1 MKQQIDEII
10 DQYKV
15 QMIEDIK
22 QLVSVRSFT
31 NQIKEVRDALEM
43 VLTRAGQMGFRTMKT
58 STNDV
63 GIIEYGDGK
72 ETVGVLV
79 HVDVVGVG
87 DPDKWAADPFYCY
100 EKGGYL
106 WGRGTLDDKGPVIM
120 SLYALK
126 AMKDLN
132 IKPKKKIW
140 LIVGTSEELTWTDMK
155 NFIKEFDMPD
165 YGFSPDG
172 DFPIYHIEKGY
183 ADIELYFS
191 EPQRSRLIGLES
203 GDCPNTIP
211 SKATVHL
218 QGEEP
223 VSVDGICGHSSL
235 PWNADN
241 AIVKLCEKLCEKTG
255 EEESLHFA
263 AFVKRFFTEQTGSAL
278 EIDDGN
284 ELYNGHYVGKT
295 TATPTILKLTDT
307 GVFLNVNVRHKYP
320 VESRDI
326 LEAFNRYGS
335 EYAYAA
341 VMKECLAP
349 MMVDEKLEHL
359 QLMKQVSEE
368 YGVDGSFRVGEG
380 TSYAKSMRNCVS
392 WGPMFPGDESGAH
405 EENERL
411 CLDSMMLATKLY
423 TTYLIRT
430 ATDIEKKKKLA
441 TMTSFEKGLTIM
453 DVFQEPPHR
462 FSLYAIVEK
471 TAMNRTTVYR
481 NLCTLENRGFVTK
494 DEKTRT
500 YRLGPTTFMF
510 GNLYL
515 SSGSY
520 EERVY
525 NVLEEIAARTKES
538 VGLARRDGDK
548 VVSIYSVEAHQ
559 SIKMND
565 RPGTFYP
572 MNKGTFGKCLMAF
585 HEKPITAEKLEGM
598 KFEKTTPNTLTTPE
612 EILAEYKKIREQG
625 YVISIDENLSYVI
638 GVGIPIRGQDKK
650 YNNVVAV
657 SFFRQDD
664 YLKKIEAIKQT
675 LFEYRP
681 MLEEIIR

>member
-1 MKQQIDEII
+1 MNKQIEEII
-10 DQYKV
+10 EQYKD
-15 QMIEDIK
+15 QMVEDIK
-22 QLVSVRSFT
+22 QLVGVRSFSGQT
-31 NQIKEVRDALEM
+31 KEVREALDM
-43 VLTRAGQMGFRTMKT
+43 VLHLAGQMGFRTMKT

-63 GIIEYGDGK
+63 GIVEYGEGK
-72 ETVGVLV
+72 ETVGMLV

-87 DPDKWAADPFYCY
+87 DPDKWTEDPFHCY
-100 EKGGYL
+100 EKDGYL
-106 WGRGTLDDKGPVIM
+106 WGRGTIDDKGPVIM
-120 SLYALK
+120 GLYALK

-132 IKPKKKIW
+132 IMPKKKIW
-140 LIVGTSEELTWTDMK
+140 LIIGTAEEQTWTDMK
-155 NFIKEFDMPD
+155 NFIHEFDMPD

-172 DFPIYHIEKGY
+172 DFPIYNIEKGY
-183 ADIELYFS
+183 ADVELYFY
-191 EPQRSRLIGLES
+191 EPERSRLIGLAA
-203 GDCPNTIP
+203 GDSPNTIP
-211 SKATVHL
+211 SKATIQF
-218 QGEEP
+218 QGQEP
-223 VSVDGICGHSSL
+223 VSMDGISAHSSL

-241 AIVKLCEKLCEKTG
+241 AIVKLCQGIG
-255 EEESLHFA
+255 EEENFRFA
-263 AFVKRFFTEQTGSAL
+263 EFVRRFFTEQTGGAL
-278 EIDDGN
+278 EIDDGS
-284 ELYNGHYVGKT
+284 EFYNGRYVGKT
-295 TATPTILKLTDT
+295 TASPTILQLTDT
-307 GVFLNVNVRHKYP
+307 GVFMNINIRQKYP
-320 VESRDI
+320 VESSDI
-326 LEAFNRYGS
+326 LETFNRYAKQ
-335 EYAYAA
+335 YDYTV
-341 VMKECLAP
+341 VMKECLPP

-359 QLMKQVSEE
+359 QLMKQVSESC
-368 YGVDGSFRVGEG
+368 GVDGSFRVGEG

-392 WGPMFPGDESGAH
+392 WGPVFPGDESGAH

-411 CLDSMMLATKLY
+411 SVASMLLATKMY
-423 TTYLIRT
+423 ATYLLQT

-441 TMTSFEKGLTIM
+441 DMTSFEKGLAIL

-462 FSLYAIVEK
+462 FSLNALVEK

-481 NLCTLENRGFVTK
+481 NLCILETRGYVTK
-494 DEKTRT
+494 DEKTKT

-525 NVLEEIAARTKES
+525 NVLEEIAAKTKES

-559 SIKMND
+559 SIKMHD

-572 MNKGTFGKCLMAF
+572 MNKGSYGKCLMAF
-585 HEKPITAEKLEGM
+585 HEKPITAEKLRGM

-638 GVGIPIRGQDKK
+638 GVGIPIRGQEKK

-657 SFFRQDD
+657 SFFRQDN
-664 YLKKIEAIKQT
+664 YLEKIEEIKKI

>member
-1 MKQQIDEII
+1 MKKQIDDRIE
-10 DQYKV
+10 QYKD
-15 QMIEDIK
+15 QMIEHIK
-22 QLVSVRSFT
+22 QLVSVRSFSGQT
-31 NQIKEVRDALEM
+31 EEVGKALEM
-43 VLTRAGQMGFRTMKT
+43 VLNIAGQMGFRTMKT
-58 STNDV
+58 TTNDV
-63 GIIEYGDGK
+63 GIVEYGEGK
-72 ETVGVLV
+72 EIVGVLV
-79 HVDVVGVG
+79 HVDVVGIG
-87 DPDKWAADPFYCY
+87 DPAKWAEDPFLCY
-100 EKGGYL
+100 EKDGYL
-106 WGRGTLDDKGPVIM
+106 WGRGTIDDKGPVIM

-126 AMKDLN
+126 VMKDLN
-132 IKPKKKIW
+132 IKPKKRIW
-140 LIVGTSEELTWTDMK
+140 LIVGTAEEQTWTDMK
-155 NFIKEFDMPD
+155 NFIHEFEMPD

-172 DFPIYHIEKGY
+172 DFPIYNIEKGY
-183 ADIELYFS
+183 ADVELYFD
-191 EPQRSRLIGLES
+191 EPERIRLTGLAS
-203 GDCPNTIP
+203 GDSPNTIP
-211 SKATVHL
+211 SKATV
-218 QGEEP
+218 QFNGEEV
-223 VSVDGICGHSSL
+223 VSVDGVSAHSSL

-241 AIVKLCEKLCEKTG
+241 AIVKLCEEIKVEKN
-255 EEESLHFA
+255 FR
-263 AFVKRFFTEQTGSAL
+263 FVEFVRRFFADQTGAAL
-278 EIDDGN
+278 EIDDGS
-284 ELYNGHYVGKT
+284 EFYNGRYVGKT
-295 TATPTILKLTDT
+295 TASPTILKLTDN
-307 GVFLNVNVRHKYP
+307 GVFLNINIRHKYP
-320 VESRDI
+320 VENSDI
-326 LEAFNRYGS
+326 LEAFNRCS
-335 EYAYAA
+335 KQYAYT
-341 VMKECLAP
+341 VILKECLAP

-359 QLMKQVSEE
+359 QLMKKVSEE

-392 WGPMFPGDESGAH
+392 WGPAFPGDESGAH

-411 CLDSMMLATKLY
+411 SIASMMLATKLY
-423 TTYLIRT
+423 TNYLIQT

-441 TMTSFEKGLTIM
+441 DMTSFEKGLTIL

-462 FSLYAIVEK
+462 FLLNAIVEK

-481 NLCTLENRGFVTK
+481 NLCTLEARGFITK
-494 DEKTRT
+494 DEKTKT

-525 NVLEEIAARTKES
+525 NVLEEIAAKTKES

-548 VVSIYSVEAHQ
+548 VVSIYSVETHQ

-572 MNKGTFGKCLMAF
+572 MNKGSYGKCLMAF
-585 HEKPITAEKLEGM
+585 HEKPITAEKLRGM

-638 GVGIPIRGQDKK
+638 GVGIPIRGQEKK

-657 SFFRQDD
+657 SFFRQDN
-664 YLKKIEAIKQT
+664 YLEKIEEIKQV
-675 LFEYRP
+675 LFDYRP

>member
-1 MKQQIDEII
+1 MKKQFDEII
-10 DQYKV
+10 EQYKD

-22 QLVSVRSFT
+22 QLVGVPSFSG
-31 NQIKEVRDALEM
+31 QKKDVSEALDM
-43 VLTRAGQMGFRTMKT
+43 VLKMAGEMGFRTLKT
-58 STNDV
+58 TTNDV
-63 GIIEYGDGK
+63 GIVEYGEGK
-72 ETVGVLV
+72 ETIGVLV
-79 HVDVVGVG
+79 HVDVVGIG
-87 DPDKWAADPFYCY
+87 DPDKWDADPFDCY
-100 EKGGYL
+100 EKDGYL
-106 WGRGTLDDKGPVIM
+106 WGRGTIDDKGPVIM
-120 SLYALK
+120 GLYAMK

-132 IKPKKKIW
+132 IMPKKKIW
-140 LIVGTSEELTWTDMK
+140 LIIGTAEEQTWTDMK
-155 NFIKEFDMPD
+155 NFIHEFGMPD

-172 DFPIYHIEKGY
+172 DFPIYNIEKGY
-183 ADIELYFS
+183 ADVELTFY
-191 EPQRSRLIGLES
+191 EPNRSRLIELAS

-211 SKATVHL
+211 SKATIQL
-218 QGEEP
+218 QGKEP
-223 VSVDGICGHSSL
+223 VSVDGVSAHSSL
-235 PWNADN
+235 PWNGDN
-241 AIVKLCEKLCEKTG
+241 AIVKLCERMG
-255 EEESLHFA
+255 DSEEFRFA
-263 AFVKRFFTEQTGSAL
+263 EFVRRFFTEQTGTAL
-278 EIDDGN
+278 EIDDGS
-284 ELYNGHYVGKT
+284 EFYKGRYVGKT
-295 TATPTILKLTDT
+295 TATPTILKLTDN
-307 GVFLNVNVRHKYP
+307 GVFLNINIRQKYP
-320 VESRDI
+320 VENNDI
-326 LEAFNRYGS
+326 LEAFYRHIKQYDYNI
-335 EYAYAA
+335 E
-341 VMKECLAP
+341 MKECLMP

-368 YGVDGSFRVGEG
+368 WGVDGSFRVGEG

-392 WGPMFPGDESGAH
+392 WGPVFPGDESGAH

-411 CLDSMMLATKLY
+411 SISSMMKGTKMY
-423 TTYLIRT
+423 ATYLFKT

-441 TMTSFEKGLTIM
+441 DMTSFEKGLTIL

-462 FSLYAIVEK
+462 FSLNEIVEK
-471 TAMNRTTVYR
+471 TAINRTTVYR
-481 NLCTLENRGFVTK
+481 NLCTLENRDFVTK
-494 DEKTRT
+494 DEKTKT

-515 SSGSY
+515 TSGSY

-525 NVLEEIAARTKES
+525 NVLEEIAAKTKES

-572 MNKGTFGKCLMAF
+572 MNKGSYGKCLMAF
-585 HEKPITAEKLEGM
+585 HEKPITAEKLRGM

-638 GVGIPIRGQDKK
+638 GVGIPIRGQEKK

-657 SFFRQDD
+657 SFFRQDNF
-664 YLKKIEAIKQT
+664 LEKIEEIKNI

-681 MLEEIIR
+681 LLEDIIR

>member
-1 MKQQIDEII
+1 MKKQIDEQIERYQ
-10 DQYKV
+10 D
-15 QMIEDIK
+15 QMIDHIK
-22 QLVSVRSFT
+22 QLVRIRSFSGQT
-31 NQIKEVRDALEM
+31 KEVGEALQM
-43 VLTRAGQMGFRTMKT
+43 VLDLAEQMGFRTMKT
-58 STNDV
+58 TTNDV
-63 GIIEYGDGK
+63 GIVEYGAGK
-72 ETVGVLV
+72 EIVGMLV
-79 HVDVVGVG
+79 HVDVVGIG
-87 DPDKWAADPFYCY
+87 DPDKWIEDPFLCY
-100 EKGGYL
+100 EKDGYL
-106 WGRGTLDDKGPVIM
+106 WGRGTIDDKGPVIM

-132 IKPKKKIW
+132 IKPKKRIW
-140 LIVGTSEELTWTDMK
+140 LIVGTAEEQTWTDMK
-155 NFIKEFDMPD
+155 NFIHEFEMPD

-172 DFPIYHIEKGY
+172 DFPIYNIEKGY
-183 ADIELYFS
+183 ADVELYFD
-191 EPQRSRLIGLES
+191 EPERSRLMELSS
-203 GDCPNTIP
+203 GDSPNTIP
-211 SKATVHL
+211 SKATARL
-218 QGEEP
+218 KGKQL
-223 VSVDGICGHSSL
+223 VSVDGVSAHSSL

-241 AIVKLCEKLCEKTG
+241 AIVKLCEALR
-255 EEESLHFA
+255 EEEDLR
-263 AFVKRFFTEQTGSAL
+263 FVEFVRRFFTEQTGSAL
-278 EIDDGN
+278 DIDDGN
-284 ELYNGHYVGKT
+284 EFYNGRYVGKT
-295 TATPTILKLTDT
+295 TASPTILKLTDT
-307 GVFLNVNVRHKYP
+307 GVFLNINIRQKYP
-320 VESRDI
+320 VESHDI
-326 LEAFNRYGS
+326 LDAFNRYS
-335 EYAYAA
+335 KQYSYT
-341 VMKECLAP
+341 VILKECLTP

-359 QLMKQVSEE
+359 QLMKKVSEE
-368 YGVDGSFRVGEG
+368 CGVDGSFRVGEG

-392 WGPMFPGDESGAH
+392 WGPVFPGDESGAH

-411 CLDSMMLATKLY
+411 SISSMILATKLY
-423 TTYLIRT
+423 ANYLTQTT
-430 ATDIEKKKKLA
+430 TDIEKKKKLA
-441 TMTSFEKGLTIM
+441 NMTSFEKGLTIL

-462 FSLYAIVEK
+462 FPLTAIVEK

-481 NLCTLENRGFVTK
+481 NLCTLEARGYITK
-494 DEKTRT
+494 DEKTKI

-525 NVLEEIAARTKES
+525 NVLEEIAAKTKES

-572 MNKGTFGKCLMAF
+572 MNKGSYGKCLMAF
-585 HEKPITAEKLEGM
+585 HEKPITAEKLKGM

-638 GVGIPIRGQDKK
+638 GVGIPIRGQEKK

-657 SFFRQDD
+657 SFFRQED
-664 YLKKIEAIKQT
+664 YLEKIEEIKQI

>member
-1 MKQQIDEII
+1 MKQQIDEKIE
-10 DQYKV
+10 DYKD

-22 QLVSVRSFT
+22 RLVGIPSLT
-31 NQIKEVRDALEM
+31 TKTAEVRKALEM
-43 VLTRAGQMGFRTMKT
+43 VLDLAETMGFRTKKT

-63 GIIEYGDGK
+63 GIIEYGDGN

-87 DPDKWAADPFYCY
+87 DPAKWAADPFRCY
-100 EKGGYL
+100 EKDGYL
-106 WGRGTLDDKGPVIM
+106 WGRGTIDDKGPVIM

-126 AMKDLN
+126 AMKDLG
-132 IKPKKKIW
+132 IKPNKKIW
-140 LIVGTSEELTWTDMK
+140 LVVGTAEEQTWTDMK
-155 NFIKEFDMPD
+155 NFIAEFELPD

-172 DFPIYHIEKGY
+172 DFPIYNIEKGY
-183 ADIELYFS
+183 ADIELHFY
-191 EPQRSRLIGLES
+191 EPERTSLIALES
-203 GDCPNTIP
+203 GDSPNTIP
-211 SKATVHL
+211 SKATIQL
-218 QGEEP
+218 KGKDP
-223 VSVDGICGHSSL
+223 VSVDGVSAHSSL
-235 PWNADN
+235 PWNGDN
-241 AIVKLCEKLCEKTG
+241 AIVKLCENLG
-255 EEESLHFA
+255 EEAPFNFA
-263 AFVKRFFTEQTGSAL
+263 EFIRRFFTEQTGSAL
-278 EIDDGN
+278 EIDDGS
-284 ELYNGHYVGKT
+284 EFTNGRYVGKT

-307 GVFLNVNVRHKYP
+307 GVLLNINVRQKYP
-320 VESRDI
+320 VECGDI
-326 LEAFNRYGS
+326 LDALSRYEKQYS
-335 EYAYAA
+335 FELTL
-341 VMKECLAP
+341 KECLAP

-368 YGVDGSFRVGEG
+368 YGVEGSFRVGEG
-380 TSYAKSMRNCVS
+380 TSYAKSMQNCVS
-392 WGPMFPGDESGAH
+392 WGPVFPGDESGAH

-411 CLDSMMLATKLY
+411 SVNSMMLATKLY
-423 TTYLIRT
+423 ATYLIRT

-441 TMTSFEKGLTIM
+441 NMTSFEKGLTIL

-462 FSLYAIVEK
+462 FSLNAIVQK

-481 NLCTLENRGFVTK
+481 NLCTLETRGFVTK
-494 DEKTRT
+494 DDKTKT

-572 MNKGTFGKCLMAF
+572 MNKGSYGKCLMAF
-585 HEKPITAEKLEGM
+585 HEKPVTAEKLRGM

-664 YLKKIEAIKQT
+664 YLEKIEEIKKT

-681 MLEEIIR
+681 LLEDIIR

>member
-1 MKQQIDEII
+1 MKKQTEELLDK
-10 DQYKV
+10 YKD

-22 QLVSVRSFT
+22 QLVGVRSFSGHT
-31 NQIKEVRDALEM
+31 KEVREALNL
-43 VLTRAGQMGFRTMKT
+43 VLNMAENMGFRTMKT
-58 STNDV
+58 TTDDV
-63 GIIEYGDGK
+63 GIVEYGEGK

-79 HVDVVGVG
+79 HVDVVGIG
-87 DPDKWAADPFYCY
+87 DPDKWDEDPFYCY
-100 EKGGYL
+100 EKDGYL
-106 WGRGTLDDKGPVIM
+106 WGRGTIDDKGPVIM

-132 IKPKKKIW
+132 IIPKKKIW
-140 LIVGTSEELTWTDMK
+140 LIIGTSEEQTWTDMK
-155 NFIKEFDMPD
+155 NFIAEFDMPD

-172 DFPIYHIEKGY
+172 DFPIYNIEKGY
-183 ADIELYFS
+183 ADVELYFN
-191 EPQRSRLIGLES
+191 EPERSRLIELTS
-203 GDCPNTIP
+203 GDSPNTIP
-211 SKATVHL
+211 SKATIQL
-218 QGEEP
+218 QGKEP
-223 VSVDGICGHSSL
+223 VSVDGVSAHSSL

-241 AIVKLCEKLCEKTG
+241 AIVKLCKELG
-255 EEESLHFA
+255 EEENFHFA
-263 AFVKRFFTEQTGSAL
+263 EFVRRFFTEQTGLAL
-278 EIDDGN
+278 EIDDGS
-284 ELYNGHYVGKT
+284 EFFNGRYVGRT

-307 GVFLNVNVRHKYP
+307 GVFMNINIRQKYP
-320 VESRDI
+320 VENHDI
-326 LEAFNRYGS
+326 LDAFNRYS
-335 EYAYAA
+335 KEYSYTVA
-341 VMKECLAP
+341 MNECLAP

-368 YGVDGSFRVGEG
+368 CGVDGSFRVGEG

-392 WGPMFPGDESGAH
+392 WGPVFPGDESGAH

-411 CLDSMMLATKLY
+411 SIASMMQATKLY
-423 TTYLIRT
+423 ANYLIQT

-441 TMTSFEKGLTIM
+441 DMTSFEKGLTIL

-462 FSLYAIVEK
+462 FSLNAIVEK

-481 NLCTLENRGFVTK
+481 NICTLEARGFITK
-494 DEKTRT
+494 DEKTKT

-525 NVLEEIAARTKES
+525 NVLEEIAAKTKES

-548 VVSIYSVEAHQ
+548 VVSIYSVETHQ

-572 MNKGTFGKCLMAF
+572 MNKGTYGKCLMAF
-585 HEKPITAEKLEGM
+585 HEKPITAEKLVGM

-625 YVISIDENLSYVI
+625 FVISIDENLSYVI
-638 GVGIPIRGQDKK
+638 GVGIPIRGQEKK

-657 SFFRQDD
+657 SFFRQDN
-664 YLKKIEAIKQT
+664 YLEKIEEIKKI

>member
-1 MKQQIDEII
+1 MKQQVDERI
-10 DQYKV
+10 DQYKHE
-15 QMIEDIK
+15 MIEDIK
-22 QLVSVRSFT
+22 QLVGVPSFT
-31 NQIKEVRDALEM
+31 NQTVEVRAALEM
-43 VLTRAGQMGFRTMKT
+43 VLEKARNMGFQTMKT
-58 STNDV
+58 STDDV
-63 GIIEYGDGK
+63 GIVEYGTGK
-72 ETVGVLV
+72 EIVGVLV

-87 DPDKWAADPFYCY
+87 DPEKWESDPFQCQ
-100 EKGGYL
+100 EKDGYL
-106 WGRGTLDDKGPVIM
+106 WGRGTIDDKGPVIM
-120 SLYALK
+120 GLYALK
-126 AMKDLN
+126 AMKDLD
-132 IKPKKKIW
+132 IVPKKRIW
-140 LIVGTSEELTWTDMK
+140 LIVGTAEEQTWTDMR
-155 NFIKEFDMPD
+155 NFIREFDMPD

-183 ADIELYFS
+183 ADVELIFTEPNRNRLIELS
-191 EPQRSRLIGLES
+191 S
-203 GDCPNTIP
+203 GDSTNTIP
-211 SKATVHL
+211 SKATAL
-218 QGEEP
+218 LRDQEP
-223 VSVDGICGHSSL
+223 ITVNGISVHSSL
-235 PWNADN
+235 PWNGDN
-241 AIVKLCEKLCEKTG
+241 ALVKLCQRLN
-255 EEESLHFA
+255 EEETFFFA
-263 AFVKRFFTEQTGSAL
+263 KFVARFFGDQIGGAL
-278 EIDDGN
+278 EIDDGS
-284 ELYNGHYVGKT
+284 EFYNGRYVGKT
-295 TATPTILKLTDT
+295 TAAPTILKLTPN
-307 GVFLNVNVRHKYP
+307 GVLMNVNVRQKYP
-320 VESRDI
+320 VESSDI
-326 LEAFNRYGS
+326 LAAFNRFGA
-335 EYAYAA
+335 EYSFDA
-341 VMKECLAP
+341 VMQECLPP

-380 TSYAKSMRNCVS
+380 TSYAKSMKNCVS
-392 WGPMFPGDESGAH
+392 WGPVFQGDQSGAH

-411 CLDSMMLATKLY
+411 SVESMMLATKLY
-423 TTYLIRT
+423 TMYLIRT
-430 ATDIEKKKKLA
+430 TTDIEKKKKLA
-441 TMTSFEKGLTIM
+441 DMTSFEKGLTIL

-462 FSLYAIVEK
+462 FSLNAIVEK

-494 DEKTRT
+494 DEKTKA

-525 NVLEEIAARTKES
+525 NVLEEIAAKTKES

-572 MNKGTFGKCLMAF
+572 MNKGTYGKCLMAF
-585 HEKPITAEKLEGM
+585 HETPVTAEKLRGM

-638 GVGIPIRGQDKK
+638 GVGVPIRGQEKK
-650 YNNVVAV
+650 YNNVLAV

-664 YLKKIEAIKQT
+664 YLEKIEEIKKI

-681 MLEEIIR
+681 MLEKIIR

>member
-1 MKQQIDEII
+1 MKKQIDEII
-10 DQYKV
+10 EQYKD

-22 QLVSVRSFT
+22 QLVSVQSFSGQT
-31 NQIKEVRDALEM
+31 KEVGEALDM
-43 VLTRAGQMGFRTMKT
+43 VLTLAGQMGFRTMKT
-58 STNDV
+58 TTNDV
-63 GIIEYGDGK
+63 GIVEYGEGK

-87 DPDKWAADPFYCY
+87 DPAKWNADPFHCY
-100 EKGGYL
+100 EKDGYL
-106 WGRGTLDDKGPVIM
+106 WGRGTIDDKGPVIM
-120 SLYALK
+120 GLYALK

-132 IKPKKKIW
+132 LIPKKKIW
-140 LIVGTSEELTWTDMK
+140 LIIGTAEEQTWTDMK
-155 NFIKEFDMPD
+155 NFIREFDLPD

-172 DFPIYHIEKGY
+172 DFPIYNIEKGY
-183 ADIELYFS
+183 ADVALCFN
-191 EPQRSRLIGLES
+191 EPERNRLIGLTS
-203 GDCPNTIP
+203 GDSPNTIP
-211 SKATVHL
+211 SKATMQL
-218 QGEEP
+218 RGYEP
-223 VSVDGICGHSSL
+223 VSVDGISSHSSL
-235 PWNADN
+235 PWNGDN
-241 AIVKLCEKLCEKTG
+241 AIVKLCERIG
-255 EEESLHFA
+255 EEENFRFA
-263 AFVKRFFTEQTGSAL
+263 KFVRRFFTEQTGTAL
-278 EIDDGN
+278 AIDDGS
-284 ELYNGHYVGKT
+284 EFYNGRYVGKT
-295 TATPTILKLTDT
+295 TAVPTILKLTDT
-307 GVFLNVNVRHKYP
+307 GVFMNINIRQKYP
-320 VESRDI
+320 VEGCDI
-326 LEAFNRYGS
+326 LEAFNRFS
-335 EYAYAA
+335 NEYDYTV
-341 VMKECLAP
+341 VMKECLDP

-359 QLMKQVSEE
+359 QLMKKVSEE
-368 YGVDGSFRVGEG
+368 YGVDGAFRVGEG

-392 WGPMFPGDESGAH
+392 WGPVFPGDESGAH

-411 CLDSMMLATKLY
+411 SIASMMQGTKLY
-423 TTYLIRT
+423 TTYLIQT
-430 ATDIEKKKKLA
+430 TTDIEKKKQLA
-441 TMTSFEKGLTIM
+441 DMTSFEKGLAIL

-462 FSLYAIVEK
+462 FSLNTIVKK

-481 NLCTLENRGFVTK
+481 NLCTLESRGFISK
-494 DEKTRT
+494 DEKTKT

-515 SSGSY
+515 TSGSY

-525 NVLEEIAARTKES
+525 NVLEEIAAKTKES

-572 MNKGTFGKCLMAF
+572 MNKGSYGKCLMAF
-585 HEKPITAEKLEGM
+585 HEKPITADKLKGM

-638 GVGIPIRGQDKK
+638 GVGIPIRGQEKK

-657 SFFRQDD
+657 SFFRQDN
-664 YLKKIEAIKQT
+664 YLEKIEEIKKV

>member
-1 MKQQIDEII
+1 MKQLIDEKIE
-10 DQYKV
+10 QYKS

-22 QLVSVRSFT
+22 QLVAVRSFT
-31 NQIKEVRDALEM
+31 NQPNEVRDALEM
-43 VLTRAGQMGFRTMKT
+43 VLNLAGQMGFRTMKT
-58 STNDV
+58 TTNDV
-63 GIIEYGDGK
+63 GIIEYGEGK

-87 DPDKWAADPFYCY
+87 DSDKWEKDPFHCY
-100 EKGGYL
+100 EKDGYL
-106 WGRGTLDDKGPVIM
+106 WGRGTIDDKGPVIM
-120 SLYALK
+120 ALYALK

-132 IKPKKKIW
+132 IMPRKKIW
-140 LIVGTSEELTWTDMK
+140 LIVGTAEEQTWTDMK
-155 NFIKEFDMPD
+155 NFIHEFDMPD

-172 DFPIYHIEKGY
+172 DFPIYNIEKGY
-183 ADIELYFS
+183 ADVELYFF
-191 EPQRSRLIGLES
+191 EPERSRILGLDA
-203 GDCPNTIP
+203 GDSPNTIP
-211 SKATVHL
+211 SKASIHL
-218 QGEEP
+218 QGKEP
-223 VSVDGICGHSSL
+223 CTVNGISVHSSL
-235 PWNADN
+235 PWNGDN
-241 AIVKLCEKLCEKTG
+241 AIVRLCESMD
-255 EEESLHFA
+255 EEESFGFA
-263 AFVKRFFTEQTGSAL
+263 SFVRRFFMEQTGSAL
-278 EIDDGN
+278 AIDDGS
-284 ELYNGHYVGKT
+284 EFYNGRYVGKT
-295 TATPTILKLTDT
+295 TAVPTILKLTET
-307 GVFLNVNVRHKYP
+307 GVFLNINIRQKYP
-320 VESRDI
+320 VESHDI
-326 LEAFNRYGS
+326 LAAFNRYG
-335 EYAYAA
+335 EQYNYAV
-341 VMKECLAP
+341 VMKECLTP
-349 MMVDEKLEHL
+349 MMVDEKIEHL

-368 YGVDGSFRVGEG
+368 YGVDGRFRVGEG

-392 WGPMFPGDESGAH
+392 WGPVFPGDESGAH

-411 CLDSMMLATKLY
+411 SVTSMMLATKMY
-423 TTYLIRT
+423 ATYLIRT

-441 TMTSFEKGLTIM
+441 SMTSFEKGLTIL

-462 FSLYAIVEK
+462 FLLNEIVEK

-481 NLCTLENRGFVTK
+481 NLCTLETRGFITK
-494 DEKTRT
+494 DDKTKT

-525 NVLEEIAARTKES
+525 NVLEEIAAKTKES

-572 MNKGTFGKCLMAF
+572 MNKGSYGKCLMAF
-585 HEKPITAEKLEGM
+585 HEKPITAEKLKDM

-664 YLKKIEAIKQT
+664 YLDKIEEIKQI
-675 LFEYRP
+675 LFDYRP

>member
-1 MKQQIDEII
+1 MKRMIDQQI
-10 DQYKV
+10 DQYKG

-22 QLVSVRSFT
+22 QLVAIPSLT
-31 NQIKEVRDALEM
+31 NQPKDVRDALEM
-43 VLTRAGQMGFRTMKT
+43 VLELARDMGFRTMKT

-63 GIIEYGDGK
+63 GIIEYGAGK
-72 ETVGVLV
+72 ETIGVLV
-79 HVDVVGVG
+79 HVDVVGIG
-87 DPDKWAADPFYCY
+87 DPDKWAADPFLCY
-100 EKGGYL
+100 EKDGYL
-106 WGRGTLDDKGPVIM
+106 WGRGTIDDKGPVIM
-120 SLYALK
+120 GLYALK
-126 AMKDLN
+126 AMKDLD

-140 LIVGTSEELTWTDMK
+140 LVIGTAEEQTWTDMK
-155 NFIKEFDMPD
+155 NFIAEFELPD

-172 DFPIYHIEKGY
+172 DFPIYNIEKGY
-183 ADIELYFS
+183 ADVELHFF
-191 EPQRSRLIGLES
+191 EPNRSRLLALAS
-203 GDCPNTIP
+203 GDSPNTIP
-211 SKATVHL
+211 SKATIQL
-218 QGEEP
+218 KDKGP
-223 VSVDGICGHSSL
+223 LSVDGVSAHSSL
-235 PWNADN
+235 PWNGDN
-241 AIVKLCEKLCEKTG
+241 AIVKLCETLG
-255 EEESLHFA
+255 EEESFHFA
-263 AFVKRFFTEQTGSAL
+263 EFVRRFFTEQTGSAL
-278 EIDDGN
+278 EIDDGS
-284 ELYNGHYVGKT
+284 EFTNGRYVGKT
-295 TATPTILKLTDT
+295 TATPTVLNLTDT
-307 GVFLNVNVRHKYP
+307 GVLLNINIRQKYP
-320 VESRDI
+320 VECGDI
-326 LEAFNRYGS
+326 LEAIGRYGKQYS
-335 EYAYAA
+335 FMLEL
-341 VMKECLAP
+341 KECLDP

-368 YGVDGSFRVGEG
+368 YGVEGSFRVGEG

-392 WGPMFPGDESGAH
+392 WGPVFPGDESGAH

-411 CLDSMMLATKLY
+411 SINSMMLATKLY
-423 TTYLIRT
+423 ATYLIRT
-430 ATDIEKKKKLA
+430 GTDIEKKKRLA
-441 TMTSFEKGLTIM
+441 TMTSFEKGLTIL

-462 FSLYAIVEK
+462 FSLNSIVEK

-481 NLCTLENRGFVTK
+481 NLCTLETRGFVTK
-494 DEKTRT
+494 DDKTKI

-525 NVLEEIAARTKES
+525 NVLEEIAAKTKES

-572 MNKGTFGKCLMAF
+572 MNKGSYGKCLMAF
-585 HEKPITAEKLEGM
+585 HEKPITAEKLRGM

-664 YLKKIEAIKQT
+664 YLEKIEEIKRT